1 MDEVEKTHMKM
12 AMHTTTNVAT
22 RMNVTSA
29 LTTAPLLVR
38 GLVRGGVRGGV
49 RRPVLPRC
57 GDREI
62 RSRVVEGGSSIPRCS
77 GGALLA
83 LLGAEEGGRAK
94 RMKLCDDF
102 SIW

>member
-38 GLVRGGVRGGV
+38 GGVRGGV
-49 RRPVLPRC
+49 CRPVLPRC
-57 GDREI
+57 GDKEI